1 MNSNMNRIFNIL
13 AAASAAAIFASCAGT
28 AGQKVTVS
36 NGSTLD
42 RTDETVELDFA
53 TLAAAHPELTAENT
67 VVLNAAGEQIPSQIY
82 KEMDGKAVLLFQ
94 ATVPA
99 GTSAEYTIKAGER
112 ADFPMLAYSRFV
124 PERMDDYAYEN
135 NLLAGRI
142 YGPAL
147 SDPRTFGPDLWLKCT
162 DRLII
167 DEWYRKGDY
176 HHNYGDGMDC
186 YKVANTLGA
195 GALAPYVDNKI
206 YIGDNYT
213 SYQHICDGPIRTKAY
228 FTYDAFDVNGR
239 KVSATREFSLDA
251 NSRFIRTDMCFFT
264 EGEKLPVVLGAV
276 LHDVISREDGPDY
289 ISFTEKASDTKTPE
303 KDGNISVGLVLSPA
317 VEALGTATMDGH
329 AVIKAEIAPE
339 KVVTVWTGSG
349 WSQGGIESPESWAKQ
364 VKDFAYA
371 VANPL
376 KVELK

>member
-1 MNSNMNRIFNIL
+1 MNSNMNRVFNIL
-13 AAASAAAIFASCAGT
+13 AAASAAAILLSCAE
-28 AGQKVTVS
+28 GQKVTVTNDS
-36 NGSTLD
+36 SLD
-42 RTDETVELDFA
+42 RTNETVELDFA
-53 TLAAAHPELTAENT
+53 VLVKTQPELTAENV
-67 VVLNAAGEQIPSQIY
+67 VVLNAKGEQIPSQFY
-82 KEMDGKAVLLFQ
+82 QEMDGKPILLFQ

-99 GTSAEYTIKAGER
+99 GESAQYTVKAGER

-124 PERMDDYAYEN
+124 PERKDDYAYEN
-135 NLLAGRI
+135 NMLAGRI

-147 SDPRTFGPDLWLKCT
+147 EDPRTFGPDLWLKCT

-167 DEWYRKGDY
+167 NEWYEKGDY

-195 GALAPYVDNKI
+195 GALVPYVGEKI
-206 YIGDNYT
+206 YLGDNFS

-228 FTYDAFDVNGR
+228 FLYDAFDVDGR

-251 NSRFIRTDMCFFT
+251 NSRFIRTNMCFFT

-276 LHDVISREDGPDY
+276 LHDVIAREDGTSY

-339 KVVTVWTGSG
+339 TVVTVWTGSG
-349 WSQGGIESPESWAKQ
+349 WSQGGIESPEAWAQQ
-364 VKDFAYA
+364 VKDQAYA
-371 VANPL
+371 VAHPL

>member
-1 MNSNMNRIFNIL
+1 MNRIFNIM
-13 AAASAAAIFASCAGT
+13 AAASAAAILVSCAGA
-28 AGQKVTVS
+28 AGQKVIVS
-36 NGSTLD
+36 NDSELD
-42 RTDETVELDFA
+42 RTNETIELDFA
-53 TLAAAHPELTAENT
+53 TLLSTQPELTAENVT
-67 VVLNAAGEQIPSQIY
+67 VIDSKGNQIPSQFYQEI
-82 KEMDGKAVLLFQ
+82 DGKAILLFQ
-94 ATVPA
+94 ATVEA
-99 GTSAEYTIKAGER
+99 GKSAEYTVRKGTREE
-112 ADFPMLAYSRFV
+112 FPMLAYSRFV

-195 GALAPYVDNKI
+195 GALAPYVGDKI
-206 YIGDNYT
+206 YIGDNYAA
-213 SYQHICDGPIRTKAY
+213 YQHICDGPIRTKAY
-228 FTYDAFDVNGR
+228 FNYDGFDVNG
-239 KVSATREFSLDA
+239 KNVSATREMTLDA
-251 NSRFIRTDMCFFT
+251 NTRFIRTSMAFYT
-264 EGEKLPVVLGAV
+264 EGETLPVVLGAV
-276 LHDVISREDGPDY
+276 LHDVIAREDGTNY

-303 KDGNISVGLVLSPA
+303 KDGDISVGLVLSPSMK
-317 VEALGTATMDGH
+317 ALGTGTMDGH
-329 AVIKAEIAPE
+329 AVIRTEVTPGT
-339 KVVTVWTGSG
+339 VVNVWTGSG
-349 WSQGGIESPESWAKQ
+349 WSQGGIESPEAWAKQ
-364 VKDFAYA
+364 VKDFAYT